1 MAKTS
6 TLEKHL
12 RNQYL
17 PIFQKMMGMSMA
29 KAKRTFKDLFTKV
42 TEEAGNEDTMNL
54 PPDLGDMLLEK
65 ESTDKKVETVLAQK
79 RAEGV
84 RDQNIRWWWN
94 MHDLERRMMSKV
106 DEVFIYALFLR
117 FTKEEGLSAA
127 EANERIRKV
136 RPMFGDP
143 ADSRY
148 GRGNDRPLPDELR
161 QRVNTYMTRRAQQ
174 DPEGLKRDA
183 EACSSFNAFIRKE
196 IKVGNV

>member
-12 RNQYL
+12 KDQYL

-65 ESTDKKVETVLAQK
+65 ESTDKKVETVLAKK

-117 FTKEEGLSAA
+117 FTKEERLSAA

-148 GRGNDRPLPDELR
+148 GRGNDRPLPEELR

-196 IKVGNV
+196 IQAGRL

>member
-6 TLEKHL
+6 TLQKHL

-29 KAKRTFKDLFTKV
+29 KAKRTFKDLFRKV
-42 TEEAGNEDTMNL
+42 TEEAGKEDTMNL

-65 ESTDKKVETVLAQK
+65 ESTDKKVKTVLAKK

-106 DEVFIYALFLR
+106 DEVFVYALFLR

-148 GRGNDRPLPDELR
+148 GRGDDRPLPDELR

-196 IKVGNV
+196 IQAGRL